1 MQPQK
6 RKLKLKNMKI
16 HKHFLLAVVAVAS
29 LMLIPNVAAA
39 ADEAE
44 VRNTVQRVFQQ
55 LKTGDYSALYDSLPA
70 SSRGRMSRERFS
82 SALKRAQ
89 NMYVL
94 DRMDVGQVRLAK
106 DMAVVDTVLYG
117 RVVTPLAAEGK
128 IVVQQYLVRED
139 GKWRV
144 ATGDAGTINRFLAN
158 NPAFKAKF
166 PIRQP
171 RVFVKQGK
179 NWVEFSPLN
188 KSKVQTPKPK
198 A

>member
-6 RKLKLKNMKI
+6 KKLKLKNMKI
-16 HKHFLLAVVAVAS
+16 HKHFLLVVVVTA
-29 LMLIPNVAAA
+29 LLLIPTVARA

-106 DMAVVDTVLYG
+106 D
-117 RVVTPLAAEGK
+117 
-128 IVVQQYLVRED
+128 
-139 GKWRV
+139 
-144 ATGDAGTINRFLAN
+144 
-158 NPAFKAKF
+158 
-166 PIRQP
+166 
-171 RVFVKQGK
+171 
-179 NWVEFSPLN
+179 
-188 KSKVQTPKPK
+188 
-198 A
+198 

>member
-6 RKLKLKNMKI
+6 KKLKLKNMKI
-16 HKHFLLAVVAVAS
+16 HKHFLWAVVAMAS
-29 LMLIPNVAAA
+29 LLLISTVARA

-117 RVVTPLAAEGK
+117 RVVAPLAAEGR

-139 GKWRV
+139 GKWKV
-144 ATGDAGTINRFLAN
+144 ATGDSGTINRFLSN

-179 NWVEFSPLN
+179 NWVEFSPQR
-188 KSKVQTPKPK
+188 KRS
-198 A
+198 